1 MKEINF
7 SPLEATGCQRS
18 LVRGKVLHILEFWLP
33 CPLAGLLHAVTAS
46 VSLSVRVMAN
56 TVSLQIAAISGSY
69 NLSALS
75 SAMIP

>member
-18 LVRGKVLHILEFWLP
+18 LVRSKVLYILEFWLP

-46 VSLSVRVMAN
+46 ASLSVRVMAN